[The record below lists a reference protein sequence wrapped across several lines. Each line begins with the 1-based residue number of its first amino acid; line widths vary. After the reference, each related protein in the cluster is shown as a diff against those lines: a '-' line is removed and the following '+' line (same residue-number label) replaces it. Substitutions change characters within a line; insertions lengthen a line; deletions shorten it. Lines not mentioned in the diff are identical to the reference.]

1 MRKRTPWPS
10 VAGRLLLMVTLTVSA
25 YFINHF
31 DSQPIDSQPTE
42 VTQDYPVVD
51 TTATA
56 PETTE
61 LKIVAHTLVRGQTL
75 AQILTMSYVRP
86 EDIFPSIEALR
97 SIFDPRRMRAGTSVQ
112 LKLDSLGIL
121 HELAYQPSPELVI
134 RVQRDSTDNFISAT
148 DSLRLHS
155 ELEILQGEITT
166 TLYDAVLAQKESP
179 ELLLQYTDV
188 FQWDIDFFIDPQ
200 RGDRFR
206 MLYEKL
212 FVDNE
217 NGGREFV
224 RYGKIIAATYEQSD
238 SSYAAFYFKADS
250 GRAGYFD
257 RHGNSFQKT
266 FLKSPLNY
274 RRISSHFSYGRMH
287 PILKKVRAHTGV
299 DFAASRGT
307 PVVATAVGE
316 VAAIG
321 WEGGYGKR
329 VIIKHKNHFATLY
342 GHLSRFAENLRVGD
356 FVAQSQ
362 VLGYV
367 GATGMATGPHL
378 HYTMYLNGRPIDPL
392 RMKPATTEPL
402 APHLHAAFFARRD
415 ELMRRLGLLP
425 VVMASEPSVNLALK
439 K

>member
-1 MRKRTPWPS
+1 MRKHTQWS
-10 VAGRLLLMVTLTVSA
+10 SLAGRLLLMIILTVSI
-25 YFINHF
+25 YFIKSF
-31 DSQPIDSQPTE
+31 ESQPTE
-42 VTQDYPVVD
+42 TIPAVPFVESADS
-51 TTATA
+51 TATA
-56 PETTE
+56 PETDD
-61 LKIVAHTLVRGQTL
+61 LKIVDHTLAHGQTL

-97 SIFDPRRMRAGTSVQ
+97 AIFDPRRMRAGTSVQ

-148 DSLRLHS
+148 DSLHLHR
-155 ELEILQGEITT
+155 ETQILQGEITT
-166 TLYDAVLAQKESP
+166 TLYDAVLAQNESP
-179 ELLLQYTDV
+179 ELLLQYTDI
-188 FQWDIDFFIDPQ
+188 FQWDIDFFIDTQ
-200 RGDRFR
+200 RSDRFR
-206 MLYEKL
+206 ILFEKL
-212 FVDNE
+212 FVDKE
-217 NGGREFV
+217 NGQREFV
-224 RYGKIIAATYEQSD
+224 RYGRVFAATYEQRD
-238 SSYAAFYFKADS
+238 SSYAAFYFNADS

-299 DFAASRGT
+299 DFAAASGT
-307 PVVATAVGE
+307 PVVATAHGE
-316 VAAIG
+316 VAAMG
-321 WEGGYGKR
+321 WEGGYGNR
-329 VIIKHKNHFATLY
+329 VIVKHKNHFATLY

-356 FVAQSQ
+356 FVNQSQ
-362 VLGYV
+362 VVGYV

-392 RMKPATTEPL
+392 RMKPASTEPIS
-402 APHLHAAFFARRD
+402 PHLREAFFAHCD
-415 ELMRRLGLLP
+415 ELMRQLGLLQ
-425 VVMASEPSVNLALK
+425 VNVAAAPAVNFIPK

>member
-1 MRKRTPWPS
+1 MRKHTQWS
-10 VAGRLLLMVTLTVSA
+10 SLAGRLLLMIILTVSA
-25 YFINHF
+25 YFIKNF
-31 DSQPIDSQPTE
+31 ESQPTE
-42 VTQDYPVVD
+42 TIPVIPFVD
-51 TTATA
+51 STATA
-56 PETTE
+56 PETDD
-61 LKIVAHTLVRGQTL
+61 LKIVDHTLAHGQTL

-97 SIFDPRRMRAGTSVQ
+97 AIFDPRRMRAGTSVQ

-148 DSLRLHS
+148 DSLHLHR
-155 ELEILQGEITT
+155 ETQILQGEITT
-166 TLYDAVLAQKESP
+166 TLYDAVLAQNESP
-179 ELLLQYTDV
+179 ELLLQYTDI
-188 FQWDIDFFIDPQ
+188 FQWDIDFFIDTQ

-206 MLYEKL
+206 ILFEKL
-212 FVDNE
+212 FVDKE
-217 NGGREFV
+217 NGQREFV
-224 RYGKIIAATYEQSD
+224 RYGRVFAATYEQRD
-238 SSYAAFYFKADS
+238 SSYAAFYFNADS

-299 DFAASRGT
+299 DFAAASGT
-307 PVVATAVGE
+307 PVVATAHGE
-316 VAAIG
+316 VAAMG
-321 WEGGYGKR
+321 WEGGYRNR
-329 VIIKHKNHFATLY
+329 VIVKHKKHIATLY

-356 FVAQSQ
+356 FVNQSQ
-362 VLGYV
+362 VVGYV

-392 RMKPATTEPL
+392 RMKPASTEPIS
-402 APHLHAAFFARRD
+402 PHLREAFFAHRD
-415 ELMRRLGLLP
+415 ELMRQLGLLQ
-425 VVMASEPSVNLALK
+425 VNVAAAPAVNFIPK